1 VFWKA
6 LGCCVLLV
14 SNKPGTRKQASCLQ
28 EIKGEQYMSTT
39 AVNGLDTN
47 AVPEAKPKAEKKSA
61 TPNAVNKYAEV
72 RLAKKKQRRKAHR
85 LTIKRSNTGG

>member
-1 VFWKA
+1 
-6 LGCCVLLV
+6 
-14 SNKPGTRKQASCLQ
+14 
-28 EIKGEQYMSTT
+28 MSTT
-39 AVNGLDTN
+39 AVNGLEAN

-61 TPNAVNKYAEV
+61 APQTVNKYAEV